1 MATHRTWRF
10 DLAGQKHT
18 VEWELTGTERVR
30 VLVDERPLLDEKPLD
45 PPPRY
50 ELTVGDQHV
59 LLHIPPDSI
68 SREYEL
74 VLAGQSRGR
83 GQPASAKEIAESER
97 KVREAGAA
105 EDRLRARLLGLVLV
119 VAGALSAGFVSY
131 TLETSGRYKPVG
143 IIFAAA
149 AIPAGLAMLVLGE
162 WEPATKEGEDGEEQI
177 DHSQPMPWRT
187 KVVLALGSAGAIVGL
202 GMAIGLQW

>member
-10 DLAGQKHT
+10 ELAGQKHT

-30 VLVDERPLLDEKPLD
+30 ILVDERPLMDEKPLD

-50 ELTVGDQHV
+50 EFTVGGQHA
-59 LLHIPPDSI
+59 LLHIPQDSV
-68 SREYEL
+68 SQEYEL

-97 KVREAGAA
+97 RVREAGAA
-105 EDRLRARLLGLVLV
+105 EDRLRARLQGLVLV
-119 VAGALSAGFVSY
+119 VAGALSAAFVSY
-131 TLETSGRYKPVG
+131 TLETSGRYKPALIVL
-143 IIFAAA
+143 AAS
-149 AIPAGLAMLVLGE
+149 AIPSGLAMMVLGE
-162 WEPATKEGEDGEEQI
+162 WEPVTKEDEDGEEVV

-187 KVVLALGSAGAIVGL
+187 KVVLALGSAGAVIGL